1 MKNYRVLTPILHN
14 SIRYAVGSTI
24 SLSQAEAASLSVH
37 VTELPGQIKETQKKP
52 KEDQKP
58 TKQAPVNEQASSNE
72 SMETDESQEETLEI
86 PLTNAQLSELLT
98 AQGVEHQ
105 PRAKKADLEALVAT
119 LDPEVVEAF
128 KAALQDPAIDV
139 NKTDEANGTN
149 EAQNEAEGE

>member
-1 MKNYRVLTPILHN
+1 MMKNYRVLTPILHN

-24 SLSQAEAASLSVH
+24 SLSQAEAVSLSVH
-37 VTELPGQIKETQKKP
+37 VAELPGQTGRLQKQEKREEKTQ
-52 KEDQKP
+52 
-58 TKQAPVNEQASSNE
+58 QAPIDEKTSSNE
-72 SMETDESQEETLEI
+72 SVKTDESQNETLEA

-139 NKTDEANGTN
+139 NKTDEASGTT
-149 EAQNEAEGE
+149 EAQNEDEGE